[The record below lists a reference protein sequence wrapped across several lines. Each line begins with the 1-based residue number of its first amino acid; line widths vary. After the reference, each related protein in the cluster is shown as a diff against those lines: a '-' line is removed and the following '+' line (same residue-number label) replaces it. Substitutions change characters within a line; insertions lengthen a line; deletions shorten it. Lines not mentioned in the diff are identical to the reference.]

1 MNIFVLNGHKF
12 YPFAQGKLNKT
23 LFNEIIAI
31 LSVNNP
37 IKTTVVEEGYNLDE
51 EVEKFEWAD
60 AVIFQTPVNWFS
72 FPAITKAYIDD
83 VYRHGIFYGASEQYG
98 NGGLM
103 KGKKYMYS
111 LTWNS
116 PEAAFKQSGGF
127 FDGRGV
133 DEVII
138 AMHKLQEYCGF
149 EKIPT
154 FSCFDVVHNPD
165 VPLYLNN
172 LALHLGKYFN

>member
-83 VYRHGIFYGASEQYG
+83 VYRHGIFYGASE
-98 NGGLM
+98 
-103 KGKKYMYS
+103 
-111 LTWNS
+111 
-116 PEAAFKQSGGF
+116 
-127 FDGRGV
+127 
-133 DEVII
+133 
-138 AMHKLQEYCGF
+138 
-149 EKIPT
+149 
-154 FSCFDVVHNPD
+154 
-165 VPLYLNN
+165 
-172 LALHLGKYFN
+172 

>member
-1 MNIFVLNGHKF
+1 MNILLLNGHKY
-12 YPFAQGKLNKT
+12 YPFAQGRLNKT
-23 LFNEIIAI
+23 LFDKILEI
-31 LSVNNP
+31 LSTHNQL
-37 IKTTVVEEGYNLDE
+37 KTTVIEKGYELEGEID
-51 EVEKFEWAD
+51 KFKWAD
-60 AVIFQTPVNWFS
+60 SVIFQMPVNWFS

-83 VYRHGIFYGASEQYG
+83 VYRHGLFYGPSENYG
-98 NGGLM
+98 EGGLM

-116 PEAAFKQSGGF
+116 PEAAFEQSGGF

-138 AMHKLQEYCGF
+138 AMHKLQQFCGF

-165 VPLYLNN
+165 IPSYLSD
-172 LALHLGKYFN
+172 LEIHLNKYFN